1 MATPEDSSVLRQL
14 IDQIDGELST
24 FNDIGGGASDQSLSS
39 CGATSQASLAS
50 SETDSSR
57 SGSTASFPPN
67 GQQQQKQPRQ
77 KRQHHQPL
85 TLKQQKQLYVTS
97 ATSAI
102 FGSSYRKSLQQSG
115 PRTTS
120 LVMNDSY
127 YLGPR
132 APQYFPSP
140 LPSPTS
146 PDSGAVPGI
155 LAEIEGHER
164 ETNGA
169 QLKPMSS
176 QGPSFSAVA
185 NDLSHEH
192 QLLLQ
197 QPQDSLASPTETEA
211 TVPGLED
218 DKEILNPTESHSSD
232 EQMDHPYDNDIK
244 VDVTELYENFGQ
256 RKPVKVAKQGMT
268 AQTAVNY
275 KVEIRQVA
283 DKDDHA
289 STATIPPLSL
299 LELPELSFS
308 GNDLTSLWTVES
320 ESSPPKSSSSSSQDQ
335 DTSDQRPPTPP
346 TLMDAGQDV
355 ATDIHVD
362 GSGDTVSMG
371 MAPEEPPSSDGR
383 SSPQFRDQVRAD
395 KRKGLSLVTSGMGLA
410 AAASAAA
417 ASRTDLPQQESETKG
432 FLEFPSWELAPLS
445 PPVEVIESDIAP
457 TTSASASTVT
467 TPVSARKS
475 SLRKVLQDGTASNLS
490 PDTACQPQLGDG
502 LMSPASAT
510 LMTPTTPLTTREA
523 RILAGREALLKM
535 SPDKNS
541 IQRGVSASSTTSS
554 ISSAGGSSG
563 VSSGDGHHN
572 VDSQDGARRGSLLS
586 QHSQKTL
593 NSGDRHGGIY
603 GAVPERGTLET
614 DIPPEKLVFPDQSLR
629 PIPLKAYRVRKM
641 TLGERNQAYAQAC
654 EEFTKAR
661 TGLDVWALR
670 CMMQDRP
677 ALMKDPP
684 TIIRAVMEKHSQG
697 SSYSHIDGSIVSRM
711 ASTTSHSV
719 SSPVASTI
727 STIHGMGIGAR
738 LKNASKRLSMDISGT
753 VIGGGGGSH
762 NHPLQATIP
771 ENSLQS
777 NGSVL
782 YKQKSTRSA
791 VELGS
796 WSSGRVRGL
805 SNGSNHASATV
816 NIGTPSSLQASG
828 SHRHSVAGQG
838 SASSSIGLSLG
849 GTSVAGSPSPSGSR
863 FLVHNKRNSIAAGN
877 SSPLA
882 NTLRNRTMSDV
893 QTNNRLSLIGRDSL
907 MNRSTLQQQRS
918 EAIID
923 MPSKSGGPLSPM
935 LSSSFT
941 ATGTMLTTTSSGF
954 MERPVKR
961 SLSSHYTRRPASMMI
976 VPTQTGTHSA
986 MSPSGSNPSLGS
998 VSSLSLHST
1007 KSQSSN
1013 SMTESEH
1020 RSSPTTSS
1028 LTAEQMQ
1035 QPSLQG
1041 QSSQREVASTNSNN
1055 MDGHATAPAQVFNA
1069 DGTPIPYADETKSK
1083 DEVYSPLTSPI
1094 MIPAGGFAPL
1104 KLNPTYRSQGGWP
1117 SPQSAGGGLTRPLT
1131 YAGPSSSTLISN
1143 SSLVMSPSSIN
1154 RNYNQSHV
1162 YRQESNVS
1170 SLTMEPVKEK
1180 PEKSNR
1186 YSTSSFSSL
1195 GSFSKYQKRLSKKER
1210 KKEQQ
1215 QQQQREGQGNLG
1227 LPLDQRYSV
1236 SSASVNQSPAHANDY
1251 LTEQSLDKLS
1261 DVLPHVDR
1269 DRLAIYLQ
1277 RAYGDEMVAIGL
1289 AMSDL
1294 RQGNL

>member
-1 MATPEDSSVLRQL
+1 MATPEDSNVLRQL

-24 FNDIGGGASDQSLSS
+24 FNDVGGGPSDQSLSS
-39 CGATSQASLAS
+39 YGASSQGSLAP

-57 SGSTASFPPN
+57 SGSITSFPRN
-67 GQQQQKQPRQ
+67 GQQQQEQPRQ
-77 KRQHHQPL
+77 KQQEHRQPL
-85 TLKQQKQLYVTS
+85 TLQQQKQFHVAS

-102 FGSSYRKSLQQSG
+102 FGSSYQKSLQQSG
-115 PRTTS
+115 SGVTS

-132 APQYFPSP
+132 APQYIPSP
-140 LPSPTS
+140 LPSPIS
-146 PDSGAVPGI
+146 PDSGAVPRI
-155 LAEIEGHER
+155 LAGVEGHEK
-164 ETNGA
+164 EANGA
-169 QLKPMSS
+169 QLKPTSS
-176 QGPSFSAVA
+176 QGSSLSAVA
-185 NDLSHEH
+185 ADPSHEH
-192 QLLLQ
+192 QLQQQ
-197 QPQDSLASPTETEA
+197 QPQDSLATPTETEV
-211 TVPGLED
+211 TVTGLED
-218 DKEILNPTESHSSD
+218 DKEILHPSGPNGSD
-232 EQMDHPYDNDIK
+232 KQMEHPYNDDIK

-256 RKPVKVAKQGMT
+256 RKPAKATTQEMT
-268 AQTAVNY
+268 AQTVVDY
-275 KVEIRQVA
+275 KVETTQVT
-283 DKDDHA
+283 DKDGHA
-289 STATIPPLSL
+289 STVTTVPMQLSK
-299 LELPELSFS
+299 LPELSFS
-308 GNDLTSLWTVES
+308 NNDLTSLWTAES
-320 ESSPPKSSSSSSQDQ
+320 GSSPSMNGSNSSQDQ
-335 DTSDQRPPTPP
+335 DTSDQRPPAPP
-346 TLMDAGQDV
+346 TLTDAGQDA
-355 ATDIHVD
+355 ATDIHVN
-362 GSGDTVSMG
+362 GGDTASMG
-371 MAPEEPPSSDGR
+371 MTPAGPPPSDGR
-383 SSPQFRDQVRAD
+383 SSPQFRDQIRTD
-395 KRKGLSLVTSGMGLA
+395 KRKGLSLVTTGMGLA

-417 ASRTDLPQQESETKG
+417 ASRANLTQQGPETKG
-432 FLEFPSWELAPLS
+432 FLEFPSWDLAPLS
-445 PPVEVIESDIAP
+445 PPVVVIESNIAP
-457 TTSASASTVT
+457 TTSTSASTAT
-467 TPVSARKS
+467 TPVSAKKG
-475 SLRKVLQDGTASNLS
+475 SLGKVLQDSAASNLS
-490 PDTACQPQLGDG
+490 PDTACQTQLGDG

-523 RILAGREALLKM
+523 RILAGREALLRM
-535 SPDKNS
+535 SPDKNR

-554 ISSAGGSSG
+554 ISSTGALSG
-563 VSSGDGHHN
+563 VSSGDSHHN
-572 VDSQDGARRGSLLS
+572 VDPQDG
-586 QHSQKTL
+586 T
-593 NSGDRHGGIY
+593 RHENVS
-603 GAVPERGTLET
+603 A
-614 DIPPEKLVFPDQSLR
+614 EKLVFPDQSLR

-641 TLGERNQAYAQAC
+641 TLGERNQTYAQAC

-684 TIIRAVMEKHSQG
+684 TIVRAATEKCSQG
-697 SSYSHIDGSIVSRM
+697 SSYSHTDGSTVSRM
-711 ASTTSHSV
+711 TSTTSQSV

-727 STIHGMGIGAR
+727 SNIHGMGIGAR

-753 VIGGGGGSH
+753 VSGGGGGIH

-771 ENSLQS
+771 ENSPQS
-777 NGSVL
+777 NGSMF

-805 SNGSNHASATV
+805 SNGSNHAGSTV
-816 NIGTPSSLQASG
+816 NIGTFSPSQASG
-828 SHRHSVAGQG
+828 SHRHSISGQG
-838 SASSSIGLSLG
+838 VASSSIGAPLG

-863 FLVHNKRNSIAAGN
+863 FLIHNKRNSIAVGN

-882 NTLRNRTMSDV
+882 NTLRNRTLSDV
-893 QTNNRLSLIGRDSL
+893 QTNNRLSFMGRDSL
-907 MNRSTLQQQRS
+907 INRSTLQQQRS
-918 EAIID
+918 EAISDI
-923 MPSKSGGPLSPM
+923 PSKSGGPLSPT

-941 ATGTMLTTTSSGF
+941 GTGTMPTTTSSGF
-954 MERPVKR
+954 MERPAKR

-976 VPTQTGTHSA
+976 VPTQTGANSS
-986 MSPSGSNPSLGS
+986 MNPSGSNPSLGS

-1007 KSQSSN
+1007 RSQSSN

-1020 RSSPTTSS
+1020 RSLPTTSS
-1028 LTAEQMQ
+1028 LTTGQMQ
-1035 QPSLQG
+1035 QQSLQG
-1041 QSSQREVASTNSNN
+1041 QSLQREVSAASTNSNN
-1055 MDGHATAPAQVFNA
+1055 MDGHATMPAQVFNA

-1094 MIPAGGFAPL
+1094 MIPAGGFPPF
-1104 KLNPTYRSQGGWP
+1104 KPNPTYQSHGGWS
-1117 SPQSAGGGLTRPLT
+1117 SPHSAGGGLTRPLT
-1131 YAGPSSSTLISN
+1131 YAGPSSSTPSSN
-1143 SSLVMSPSSIN
+1143 SSLIMSPSSIN
-1154 RNYNQSHV
+1154 KDYSQSHV
-1162 YRQESNVS
+1162 YKQESNVS

-1195 GSFSKYQKRLSKKER
+1195 GSFAKYQKRDSQKRLSKKER

-1215 QQQQREGQGNLG
+1215 QQQQQQEGQGNLG
-1227 LPLDQRYSV
+1227 PPLDQRYSV